1 MAIPVIGLTTYQGL
15 NDQGL
20 PISALLRAYQEAI
33 LQAGAAPLL
42 VPAFLPEKALES
54 ILSHLDGL
62 LLTGGGDIAS
72 ERFDGQAHSRI
83 YGVDP
88 ERDSLEFS
96 LLNLA
101 MAARKPFLGICR
113 GIQVINVHFGG
124 SLYTH
129 IEDQKPDAIKHDY
142 FPGWRRDH
150 RAHLVRVEQGTH
162 LAEIVGSNELLVN
175 SLHHQGIKGVATRL
189 RAVAFSPDGLVE
201 GLELPD
207 YPYGLAV
214 QWHPEW
220 LTDEDHARRL
230 FRSFV
235 EACR

>member
-20 PISALLRAYQEAI
+20 PMSALLRAYQEAI

-42 VPAFLPEKALES
+42 VPSFLPAELHETL
-54 ILSHLDGL
+54 LSRLDGL

-72 ERFDGQAHSRI
+72 ERFDGQAHARI

-96 LLNLA
+96 LLNLTIA
-101 MAARKPFLGICR
+101 SKKPFLGICR
-113 GIQVINVHFGG
+113 GIQVINVHLGG
-124 SLYTH
+124 SLFTH
-129 IEDQKPDAIKHDY
+129 IEDQKAEPIKHDY

-150 RAHLVRVEQGTH
+150 RAHPVRVEPGTR
-162 LAEIVGSNELLVN
+162 LAQIVGSHELLVN
-175 SLHHQGIKGVATRL
+175 SLHHQGIKAVAPGLQAT
-189 RAVAFSPDGLVE
+189 AFSPDGLVE
-201 GLELPD
+201 GVELPD

-220 LTDEDHARRL
+220 LTDEAHARRL

-235 EACR
+235 EACG